1 MLRKRRTIQLIIE
14 KKVLWRTR
22 KKTIKI
28 TYGGATLYE
37 YLQLQES
44 KTEQEKTAFFLEWI
58 KNKANKKLSVE
69 DEKAVI
75 ANLDKI

>member
-28 TYGGATLYE
+28 TYGGATLYQ
-37 YLQLQES
+37 YLQLQQA
-44 KTEQEKTAFFLEWI
+44 TTDQEKTAFFLEWI
-58 KNKANKKLSVE
+58 KNNASKNLSRE
-69 DEKAVI
+69 DEQAVI